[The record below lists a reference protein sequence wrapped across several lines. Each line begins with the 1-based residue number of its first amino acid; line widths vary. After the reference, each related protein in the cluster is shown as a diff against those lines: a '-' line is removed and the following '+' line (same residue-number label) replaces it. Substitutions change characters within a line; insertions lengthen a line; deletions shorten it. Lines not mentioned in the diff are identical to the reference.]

1 MKNYALIGHPLG
13 HSMSPMIHDRLFALS
28 GRDAFSYNLT
38 DILPENLADSGD
50 YLRSLEGFN
59 VTIPHKTEIIPLLD
73 ELDESALRYNAVNC
87 VKNQNGRLIGY
98 NTDCDGFVSSAKA
111 LPLNGEVVLLGCGGV
126 GRMIAIETVMK
137 DASLTIAVRNEDILT
152 AQRLMAE
159 ILSKC
164 SNASVKITGINDIQG
179 KYDLLINAT
188 PVGMFPNVNDC
199 PVSDS
204 VIENCATFFDV
215 IYNPTKTM
223 LLKKARAMNKAA
235 VGGASMLVYQAVK
248 AHEIWDGDF
257 YTHEQIA
264 DIVAE
269 TEKAVENMQ
278 QTV

>member
-1 MKNYALIGHPLG
+1 
-13 HSMSPMIHDRLFALS
+13 
-28 GRDAFSYNLT
+28 
-38 DILPENLADSGD
+38 
-50 YLRSLEGFN
+50 
-59 VTIPHKTEIIPLLD
+59 
-73 ELDESALRYNAVNC
+73 
-87 VKNQNGRLIGY
+87 
-98 NTDCDGFVSSAKA
+98 
-111 LPLNGEVVLLGCGGV
+111 
-126 GRMIAIETVMK
+126 
-137 DASLTIAVRNEDILT
+137 
-152 AQRLMAE
+152 MAE

-215 IYNPTKTM
+215 IYNPTETM